1 MLLATLSCKRLSVY
15 FQPARSRGGA
25 HARARAQ
32 VKTYAVNNSSGHT
45 FYVMGATGAP
55 PDRVAVEAA
64 CREVGGQL
72 VDCPEGGGRPRLSLS
87 SGAGSAKFSFSFLNR
102 QWTAGWGGAASPCSS
117 YGSS

>member
-1 MLLATLSCKRLSVY
+1 MLLQVHV
-15 FQPARSRGGA
+15 QPAGA
-25 HARARAQ
+25 ASALTLAECAQ

-45 FYVMGATGAP
+45 FYVMGACGAP
-55 PDRVAVEAA
+55 PDRAAVEAA

-72 VDCPEGGGRPRLSLS
+72 VDCPEGGGRSRLSLS
-87 SGAGSAKFSFSFLNR
+87 SGSGSAKFSFSFLNR